1 MSLTLDASVS
11 GTASNAYATYASVT
25 DILLMDIHKTTNWNA
40 LSTANAE
47 ASIIFATFLEDSQI
61 DYIGT
66 KGSTTQ
72 KLRWPRID
80 CVDVDGNNIDSTTIP
95 DGIKIATAFYAYE
108 LSQNQRTEE
117 SETYGFKQ
125 LEAGSLNMVIDK
137 YDRKPV
143 MPSIVWDLLRP
154 YGNKI
159 QSAPRILE
167 RR

>member
-1 MSLTLDASVS
+1 MSLTLDATVA
-11 GTASNAYATYASVT
+11 GTGANAYCTYASAT
-25 DILLMDIHKTTNWNA
+25 DILLMDIHKTTAWA
-40 LSTANAE
+40 SLSTSDAE
-47 ASIIFATFLEDSQI
+47 ASIIFATYLEDSQV

-66 KGSTTQ
+66 KGTTTQ

-117 SETYGFKQ
+117 SDTYGFKQ

-143 MPSIVWDLLRP
+143 MPSIVWDLVKP
-154 YGNKI
+154 YGTKAI
-159 QSAPRILE
+159 TAPRVLE